1 MSSTKLKDYG
11 SVPIIDATTA
21 IDPNVSWVEAHVIK
35 EGENGQQHHKEGVML
50 VETETAIATS
60 SSRFTSYRD
69 LPFAVAFIAHL
80 AAMGIVGFTSGS
92 YEGLF
97 NIPSYGDA
105 ANGDSGST
113 VTTTIDTDTDTTSPA
128 DADAFFM
135 TPAVYSPIII
145 VASISAVASILI
157 PSIVTSGLI
166 PKYPRATVSASLLL
180 STISNILLAILLVVS
195 FTKWYTVV
203 ISMVWI
209 GVSIWY
215 YRAIQM
221 FIPYAAAVLK
231 IACDGISRHWGIY
244 IVSFASSISSFLW
257 LGYWVYVA
265 NGLDLWAD
273 LDGGGNGDG
282 GDDPSTATN
291 TATGAYYDDYY
302 NSGGTMTGKSAA
314 KVFVL
319 LLSLYWTSIVLMVR
333 YYALQCNRQIH
344 DLSSCSAT
352 ICWLIFDAV
361 LIHTTTHLLLCSS
374 PLTTFNVIQEY
385 HSDNR
390 SGSHCY
396 LLLRES
402 ICRFQSHDFE

>member
-1 MSSTKLKDYG
+1 
-11 SVPIIDATTA
+11 
-21 IDPNVSWVEAHVIK
+21 
-35 EGENGQQHHKEGVML
+35 
-50 VETETAIATS
+50 
-60 SSRFTSYRD
+60 
-69 LPFAVAFIAHL
+69 
-80 AAMGIVGFTSGS
+80 
-92 YEGLF
+92 
-97 NIPSYGDA
+97 
-105 ANGDSGST
+105 
-113 VTTTIDTDTDTTSPA
+113 
-128 DADAFFM
+128 
-135 TPAVYSPIII
+135 
-145 VASISAVASILI
+145 
-157 PSIVTSGLI
+157 
-166 PKYPRATVSASLLL
+166 
-180 STISNILLAILLVVS
+180 
-195 FTKWYTVV
+195 
-203 ISMVWI
+203 
-209 GVSIWY
+209 
-215 YRAIQM
+215 M